1 MIFLNLV
8 AMVWVE
14 NEGNFFFFFFFKED
28 QGQGGAVVEK
38 MDKEKAG

>member
-1 MIFLNLV
+1 MKVIFFLL
-8 AMVWVE
+8 
-14 NEGNFFFFFFFKED
+14 FKED

>member
-14 NEGNFFFFFFFKED
+14 NEGNFFLLFKED

>member
-14 NEGNFFFFFFFKED
+14 NEGNFFFFFFKED

-38 MDKEKAG
+38 MDKEKAS